1 MSGDSSGII
10 PTVKHPAAIEATLA
24 VARASMPGLAFG
36 EEGFAA
42 FLRGRQGLKP
52 THGGDLLLIY
62 LWSIGDPEAQR
73 RLDSE
78 FLNQLPLVVSAV
90 DSSPAFVADVVQELK
105 ARLYA
110 ERKLLQY
117 AGRGPLGGW
126 LRRAALN
133 TASTMHRPQR
143 REAPLLDPMSD
154 AVAPDAE
161 LGFLKARY
169 RDDFRGAFID
179 ALASLST
186 RERTVLRLNSLS
198 DVSIDELGAM
208 YSVHRATAARWVQ
221 RARQLVVERTR
232 EFLVKR
238 LSLDEQELDEML
250 ALMRSQLDVS
260 LRHYMG

>member
-1 MSGDSSGII
+1 M
-10 PTVKHPAAIEATLA
+10 KHPPVIEATLA
-24 VARASMPGLAFG
+24 IARAALPGLTFDEA
-36 EEGFAA
+36 GFAD
-42 FLRGRQGLKP
+42 FLRARQGVKP

-62 LWSIGDPEAQR
+62 LWSIGDAEAQR
-73 RLDSE
+73 RLDAE
-78 FLNQLPLVVSAV
+78 FFSQLPLVAAAV
-90 DSSPAFVADVVQELK
+90 DRSPAFVADVVQELK

-133 TASTMHRPQR
+133 TASTLHRPQR
-143 REAPLLDPMSD
+143 REAPLDPMSD
-154 AVAPDAE
+154 AVVPDAE

-169 RDDFRGAFID
+169 RDDFRAAFVD

-232 EFLVKR
+232 EHLVKR
-238 LSLDEQELDEML
+238 LSLDAEELDEML

>member
-1 MSGDSSGII
+1 
-10 PTVKHPAAIEATLA
+10 VKHPPLILATFA
-24 VARASMPGLAFG
+24 VARSALPDLVFD
-36 EEGFAA
+36 EVGFAE
-42 FLRGRQGLKP
+42 FLKERQGVKP
-52 THGGDLLLIY
+52 THGADLLLVY
-62 LWSIGDPEAQR
+62 LWSLGEPEAQE
-73 RLDSE
+73 RLDTE
-78 FLNQLPLVVSAV
+78 FFNQLPLVVSAV
-90 DSSPAFVADVVQELK
+90 DRSPAFVADVVQELK
-105 ARLYA
+105 ARLFA
-110 ERKLLQY
+110 EKKLLQY

-133 TASTMHRPQR
+133 TASTLHRPQR
-143 REAPLLDPMSD
+143 REVELDPMSD
-154 AVAPDAE
+154 SVAPDAE

-169 RDDFRGAFID
+169 RDDFRGAFVD

-198 DVSIDELGAM
+198 EVSIDELGAM

-232 EFLVKR
+232 EHLVKR
-238 LSLDEQELDEML
+238 LSLDAEELDEML

>member
-1 MSGDSSGII
+1 
-10 PTVKHPAAIEATLA
+10 VKYSAVIEATLA
-24 VARASMPGLAFG
+24 VARSTLPDLAFD
-36 EEGFAA
+36 ELGFVE
-42 FLRGRQGLKP
+42 FLKERQGIKP
-52 THGGDLLLIY
+52 THGGDLLLVY
-62 LWSIGDPEAQR
+62 LWSLDEPEAQH
-73 RLDSE
+73 RLDTE
-78 FLNQLPLVVSAV
+78 FFNQLPLVVSAV
-90 DSSPAFVADVVQELK
+90 DRSPAFVADVVQELK
-105 ARLYA
+105 ARLFA
-110 ERKLLQY
+110 EKKLLQY

-133 TASTMHRPQR
+133 TASTLHRPQR
-143 REAPLLDPMSD
+143 REVELDPMSD
-154 AVAPDAE
+154 SVAPDAE

-169 RDDFRGAFID
+169 RDDFRGAFVE

-232 EFLVKR
+232 ENLVKR
-238 LSLDEQELDEML
+238 LSLDAQELDEML

>member
-1 MSGDSSGII
+1 MKRPI
-10 PTVKHPAAIEATLA
+10 AIEATLA
-24 VARASMPGLAFG
+24 VARAAMPELPF
-36 EEGFAA
+36 EDDGFAK
-42 FLRGRQGLKP
+42 FLGSCKGLKP
-52 THGGDLLLIY
+52 THGGELLLVY
-62 LWSIGDPEAQR
+62 LWSLGDAAAQR
-73 RLDSE
+73 RLDAE
-78 FLNQLPLVVSAV
+78 FFHQLPLVVSAV
-90 DSSPAFVADVVQELK
+90 DRSPAFVADVVQELK
-105 ARLYA
+105 TKLYA

-133 TASTMHRPQR
+133 TASTLHRPQR
-143 REAPLLDPMSD
+143 REEPLDPMSD
-154 AVAPDAE
+154 AVVPDAE

-169 RDDFRGAFID
+169 RDDFRGAFVD

-221 RARQLVVERTR
+221 SARQLVVERTR
-232 EFLVKR
+232 ENLVQR
-238 LSLDEQELDEML
+238 LKLDAEELDEML
-250 ALMRSQLDVS
+250 SLMRSQLDVS